1 MDDKKKKYIVAGVIV
16 GTVTVGLVILA
27 RRTPRDKW
35 GSTLLRIAKDGLSVV
50 KSRYGNNE
58 IVGLVEKAIDQLH
71 DSGMKLVGDS
81 KG

>member
-1 MDDKKKKYIVAGVIV
+1 MDEKKKKYIVAGVIV

-27 RRTPRDKW
+27 KRTPRDKW

-58 IVGLVEKAIDQLH
+58 IVGLVEKTIDQLQ
-71 DSGMKLVGDS
+71 DSGMKLVGDG